1 MIFQLINWKTILEL
15 IKLPHIVTRYLDMN
29 FVENF
34 EPRPFD
40 AKISPK
46 LIDWMGL
53 EVSKQC
59 LLNDLT
65 EDQNKDAYNI
75 SLQASGKKKNFI
87 SWIMEF
93 ING

>member
-1 MIFQLINWKTILEL
+1 
-15 IKLPHIVTRYLDMN
+15 MN

-34 EPRPFD
+34 IPRPFD
-40 AKISPK
+40 AKISSK

-59 LLNDLT
+59 LLNDLP

-75 SLQASGKKKNFI
+75 SLQASRIYIF
-87 SWIMEF
+87 WIMEF